1 MRVLAPATEDDMVLT
16 FLRAEVDSPR
26 FAGPLL
32 LALGEQGLDRALVDR
47 ADRTDPEENAAR
59 RRLLAT
65 YRGYGRNE
73 ALFAGLPDDISWSW
87 VALTPAELA
96 DVRYIDWDYWLEVSG
111 GTRRPRDAIA
121 RMRADWDAE
130 GSDYRRIAVSR
141 RPRVPSPGARGSRT
155 AARAGSGAAGR
166 PRQIDRPAPRSS
178 TSARRATRAARHVAA
193 NRGVGAVRVLRE
205 IP

>member
-65 YRGYGRNE
+65 YRGHGRNE

-130 GSDYRRIAVSR
+130 GSDYRRIAV
-141 RPRVPSPGARGSRT
+141 A
-155 AARAGSGAAGR
+155 AARRSLPPELVVLGR
-166 PRQIDRPAPRSS
+166 PPGQDLVLLEG
-178 TSARRATRAARHVAA
+178 HV
-193 NRGVGAVRVLRE
+193 RLTGLLLDPQRLPGELRVLLGTSPRIAE
-205 IP
+205 WGLYGS

>member
-1 MRVLAPATEDDMVLT
+1 
-16 FLRAEVDSPR
+16 
-26 FAGPLL
+26 
-32 LALGEQGLDRALVDR
+32 LDR
-47 ADRTDPEENAAR
+47 PEENAAR

-73 ALFAGLPDDISWSW
+73 ALFAGLPDDISWSR

-130 GSDYRRIAVSR
+130 GSDYRRIAVAA
-141 RPRVPSPGARGSRT
+141 ARG
-155 AARAGSGAAGR
+155 
-166 PRQIDRPAPRSS
+166 PFPRSS
-178 TSARRATRAARHVAA
+178 WFSDGRQGRIWCCWKATSD
-193 NRGVGAVRVLRE
+193 
-205 IP
+205 

>member
-32 LALGEQGLDRALVDR
+32 LALGKQGLDRALVDR

-130 GSDYRRIAVSR
+130 GSDYRRIAVAA
-141 RPRVPSPGARGSRT
+141 ARGSFPPELVVL
-155 AARAGSGAAGR
+155 GR
-166 PRQIDRPAPRSS
+166 PPGQDLVLLEG
-178 TSARRATRAARHVAA
+178 HV
-193 NRGVGAVRVLRE
+193 RLTGLLLDPQHLPGELRVLLGTSPRIAE
-205 IP
+205 WELYGS

>member
-1 MRVLAPATEDDMVLT
+1 MRVLALATEDDMVLT

-59 RRLLAT
+59 R
-65 YRGYGRNE
+65 
-73 ALFAGLPDDISWSW
+73 
-87 VALTPAELA
+87 LTPAELA

-130 GSDYRRIAVSR
+130 GSDYRRIAVAA
-141 RPRVPSPGARGSRT
+141 ARG
-155 AARAGSGAAGR
+155 
-166 PRQIDRPAPRSS
+166 PFPRSS
-178 TSARRATRAARHVAA
+178 
-193 NRGVGAVRVLRE
+193 
-205 IP
+205 